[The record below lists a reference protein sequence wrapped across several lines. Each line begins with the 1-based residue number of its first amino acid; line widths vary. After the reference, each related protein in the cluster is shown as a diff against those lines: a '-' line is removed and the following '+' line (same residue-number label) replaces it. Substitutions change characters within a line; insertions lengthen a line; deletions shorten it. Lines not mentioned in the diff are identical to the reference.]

1 MSRKKDAPS
10 KLATR
15 SLLAADARG
24 DFPGLPTT
32 PDWVQRPA
40 DWVPPAVV
48 SAVRA
53 LYADASGNSDYI
65 NVLKR
70 LVTDPRMQRV
80 WVELQKQTRGPKRT
94 LRYPAKTT
102 WDLDDPT
109 AQHDRALASLLYL
122 AVNLAMDA
130 PRVMTQRQVKVL
142 SRKALDK
149 AKAVFADGEDVAA
162 REYRAKAANLRA
174 AAASSKLIVKRDTG
188 DAQARCFAI
197 MFAHQC
203 RELFGLSLY
212 GVTARVASVALG
224 RTFDVREI
232 REWVAPPKK
241 KSKSGSVQ
249 LPVKPVG

>member
-1 MSRKKDAPS
+1 LP
-10 KLATR
+10 
-15 SLLAADARG
+15 AADAS
-24 DFPGLPTT
+24 DNVLAPPTL
-32 PDWVQRPA
+32 PDWVRVPPK
-40 DWVPPAVV
+40 WVPPPVAI
-48 SAVRA
+48 AARA
-53 LYADASGNSDYI
+53 LCEDRLGHSDYI
-65 NVLKR
+65 EVLKR

-80 WVELQKQTRGPKRT
+80 WVELQKKTRGSKRT

>member
-109 AQHDRALASLLYL
+109 AQHDRALASLLYS
-122 AVNLAMDA
+122 AVNLAVSA
-130 PRVMTQRQVKVL
+130 PKVMTRRDAEAQRRQLHEEAEVAHVQGDDAREQL
-142 SRKALDK
+142 SKAATW
-149 AKAVFADGEDVAA
+149 AKAV
-162 REYRAKAANLRA
+162 
-174 AAASSKLIVKRDTG
+174 SSRLIVERDTG
-188 DAQARCFAI
+188 DAQAQCFAI
-197 MFAHQC
+197 MFADQC
-203 RELFGLSLY
+203 RQLFGSPLY
-212 GVTARVASVALG
+212 GVTATVASVALG
-224 RTFDVREI
+224 RPFNRRQI
-232 REWVAPPKK
+232 RDWLNTL
-241 KSKSGSVQ
+241 GD
-249 LPVKPVG
+249 